1 MTTPSDTLGET
12 RELGRGLFE
21 LEFSGKAQEA
31 RRFLAGLA
39 LSASYGLALGARSGA
54 LSMAEHAVGVPL
66 AFVAVALIGG
76 PAFFVALAHAGVEV
90 SAFALGGSLAAG
102 TATAGLVLA
111 GVAPTMLLLS
121 VTCESG
127 LSVALYAVLGLSA
140 AAYLG
145 AKSMFAELSRQPGSS
160 ELGARLPRL
169 AFGLFSGI
177 LCSRVWWS
185 GLPTLGGGQ

>member
-1 MTTPSDTLGET
+1 MTTPSDTLSGAS
-12 RELGRGLFE
+12 ELGRGLFA
-21 LEFSGKAQEA
+21 LEFSGKGQEA

-54 LSMAEHAVGVPL
+54 LSMSEHAVGVPL

-90 SAFALGGSLAAG
+90 SALALAGSLAAG

-111 GVAPTMLLLS
+111 GLAPTMLLLS
-121 VTCESG
+121 VTCESQ

-145 AKSMFAELSRQPGSS
+145 VKSMFAELARQPGSS
-160 ELGARLPRL
+160 EIGGRLPRM
-169 AFGLFSGI
+169 AFGLFAGV
-177 LCSRVWWS
+177 LCSRVWW
-185 GLPTLGGGQ
+185 GVLPTLGGGQ